1 MAQPATDKVSRR
13 IAIVGGGISGI
24 ACLWGFRNEDHEVHL
39 FEADSRLGGHA
50 NTVNFEGDGH
60 SVPVDTG
67 FIAMNEKTY
76 RKSSQALRL
85 LHSALDHKGFL
96 SE

>member
-1 MAQPATDKVSRR
+1 MAHPVPEKASRR
-13 IAIVGGGISGI
+13 IAVVGGGISGI
-24 ACLWGFRNEDHEVHL
+24 ACLWGLRNEEYDVHL

-50 NTVNFEGDGH
+50 NTVDFAGNGH

-76 RKSSQALRL
+76 RK
-85 LHSALDHKGFL
+85 
-96 SE
+96 

>member
-1 MAQPATDKVSRR
+1 MAHPATDKVPRR

-50 NTVNFEGDGH
+50 NTANFEGAGH

-76 RKSSQALRL
+76 RKLCNVLTPHNSSLS
-85 LHSALDHKGFL
+85 HGNFL
-96 SE
+96 GG